1 MFYNSHFGHADY
13 NGRYGPYHRRRHRY
27 NYHRP
32 GHNYYDYYDC
42 YDYPYWNYPCN
53 NYYYR

>member
-13 NGRYGPYHRRRHRY
+13 YGRGYPYHRRRHRY

-32 GHNYYDYYDC
+32 GRNYYDSYDC